1 MMSML
6 QNKSESLKVFE
17 AMIFIG
23 IVDTN
28 YMYILRS
35 LLIV

>member
-1 MMSML
+1 MMRML
-6 QNKSESLKVFE
+6 QNKCESLKVFE
-17 AMIFIG
+17 ATIFIG
-23 IVDTN
+23 TVDTN